1 MTAQLTLPLALV
13 LAAFCSALYAIF
25 LQSER
30 GRFIAEELTWVSVVI
45 GVGICF
51 LVSLLIIPL
60 KWVAYFLGIFFCA
73 AIPIIYRSLANYF
86 DRCSD
91 GDSPADKIVRKRIAN
106 NVIDSLEDTSALC
119 RDAVQCHQKVMDRLT
134 DLDVSDSELMMHLYE
149 ILSDVQA
156 IWRKARAARNGE
168 YV

>member
-1 MTAQLTLPLALV
+1 MPSQLMLPLALV

-25 LQSER
+25 LQSEK
-30 GRFIAEELTWVSVVI
+30 GQFIAEELTWVSVII

-51 LVSLLIIPL
+51 LVSLLVVPL
-60 KWVAYFLGIFFCA
+60 EYVAYFLGIFAFA
-73 AIPIIYRSLANYF
+73 AIPIIYRSLGNYF
-86 DRCSD
+86 DRCKE
-91 GDSPADKIVRKRIAN
+91 GKSPIDKIVRKRIAN

-134 DLDVSDSELMMHLYE
+134 DLGISDTELMMHLYE
-149 ILSDVQA
+149 ILSDVQS